1 MLPPTDDT
9 LRAESCLHV
18 PGWEGASVLLDL
30 IVKGGSDRYY
40 YRATAGRLENGGPE
54 SAVIMVYTDKRPD
67 NLSFF
72 AATEI
77 LALSGAR
84 TMRVYHH
91 DEARR
96 VGWLE
101 DLGRED
107 LWECRQADDALAL
120 YRDTLTQVAHL
131 HRMRAEQLP
140 ETLQDTLQPAFDAR
154 LYRWEQDYFFNQ
166 FASRFSVL
174 PSEAL
179 EELRTS
185 APFEEMAETLAAL
198 PRRLV
203 HRDFQSQNVIRRGED
218 AYLIDYQ
225 GIREGL
231 PEYDLASLLYDP
243 YVSLSVA
250 ERESLLE
257 HYQSVRASL
266 DGGAANPAVLRM
278 AACQRLMQA
287 LGAYSKLGAGDGKLS
302 FLRHIPPAVE
312 NLRGVLADTGLLPGL
327 AEALELRQGAA
338 GSSDSP

>member
-18 PGWEGASVLLDL
+18 PGWEGASVRLDL

-40 YRATAGRLENGGPE
+40 YRATAAGLDGEGPE
-54 SAVIMVYTDKRPD
+54 TAIIMVYTDRRPD

-72 AATEI
+72 AATEV

-96 VGWLE
+96 IGWLE
-101 DLGRED
+101 DLGKED
-107 LWECRQADDALAL
+107 LWECREAGDAMPL

-131 HRMRAEQLP
+131 HRMRAADLP
-140 ETLQDTLQPAFDAR
+140 ESLRETLQPAFDVR

-166 FASRFSVL
+166 FAARFSVL
-174 PSEAL
+174 PEEAL
-179 EELRTS
+179 TALRES
-185 APFEEMAETLAAL
+185 SPFAEMAETLASL
-198 PRRLV
+198 PRTLV
-203 HRDFQSQNVIRRGED
+203 HRDFQSQNVIRSGD
-218 AYLIDYQ
+218 QAFLIDYQ
-225 GIREGL
+225 GVREGR

-243 YVSLSVA
+243 YVSLTAA
-250 ERESLLE
+250 ERRDLLA
-257 HYQSVRASL
+257 HYQSVRADL
-266 DGGAANPAVLRM
+266 DGGTVDAEVLRM

-287 LGAYSKLGAGDGKLS
+287 LGAYAKLGAGDGKLS

-312 NLRGVLADTGLLPGL
+312 NLRGVLAETGLLPGL

-338 GSSDSP
+338 DSSDSP